1 MNGATAEPWA
11 NIINTPSNNII
22 RIIGANQNF
31 FLAFRKLHSSFK
43 NDIIYSIKIDYSL
56 FLVECFFFQ
65 NSFPYFYLIVSSIN
79 LS

>member
-31 FLAFRKLHSSFK
+31 FLAFRKLNNSFK
-43 NDIIYSIKIDYSL
+43 SDIIYSIKID
-56 FLVECFFFQ
+56 
-65 NSFPYFYLIVSSIN
+65 
-79 LS
+79 